1 MKPQQSMFDV
11 LACVYRVQSSF
22 GGGEKGNTGALLENR
37 KCLYV

>member
-22 GGGEKGNTGALLENR
+22 GGGKGNTGALLENR